1 MATGLTL
8 TTIVGSTRA
17 FSMITKNRVAGT
29 FFFLTAISTPANG
42 QMMSTQVNFFP
53 IKTLNLSAGVGPGS
67 NLGPHKFPTNFPQ
80 ICPQIPPQIHLKFP
94 TNKNFG

>member
-42 QMMSTQVNFFP
+42 QMMSTQAMGNV
-53 IKTLNLSAGVGPGS
+53 ISLMGTLIGAFG
-67 NLGPHKFPTNFPQ
+67 LGTVKMALESFW
-80 ICPQIPPQIHLKFP
+80 
-94 TNKNFG
+94 G